1 MLGDRKPGVIPR
13 ATSPERSRITRSALP
28 PEPVRTSGNERM
40 GRGELYEHYKRQG
53 MLDVY
58 FRMFPNG

>member
-1 MLGDRKPGVIPR
+1 MARYAP
-13 ATSPERSRITRSALP
+13 S
-28 PEPVRTSGNERM
+28 PEPVRTSGSERM

-53 MLDVY
+53 MLDIY